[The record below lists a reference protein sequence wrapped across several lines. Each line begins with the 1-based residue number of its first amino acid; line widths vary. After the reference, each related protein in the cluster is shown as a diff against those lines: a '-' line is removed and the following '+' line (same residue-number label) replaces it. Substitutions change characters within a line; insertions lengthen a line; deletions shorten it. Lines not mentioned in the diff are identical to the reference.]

1 MGLAMGIAGT
11 EVAKEASDII
21 IMDDNFLSIV
31 RAVEWGRAVL
41 TNVRKFLQFQLTVN
55 VAAVVV
61 AFLGAAVLEE
71 SPLTALQMLYVN
83 LLMDSLGAL
92 ALATEDPAKN
102 VLDYEPV
109 HRAASLIAPGMLRNI
124 LLIAFYEIAVI
135 LLMIF
140 GATGDALL
148 MVPDSVRHMVRDG
161 ELVYNEHG
169 AKAYRY
175 TCIYNFFIFAQIF
188 NEISSRRINNE
199 LNVLSGLHKSA
210 MFIMIFIGT
219 IGMQLVIMLAP
230 GVRYIFHIFDCSKN
244 HQSYC
249 GDSHDHGISWQSWA
263 ITLAFALFTVFV
275 HLFGRLKKLKPE
287 FRVSEKAAKKAME
300 RKHARAAKKEKKA
313 DKAKKAGKVEA
324 KKLLEPSGSD

>member
-1 MGLAMGIAGT
+1 MGIAGT

-124 LLIAFYEIAVI
+124 LIVAFYQIAVI

-140 GATGDALL
+140 GVVGDTLL
-148 MVPDSVRHMVRDG
+148 MVPDSVKCIPMADG
-161 ELVYNEHG
+161 SCAYNEHG

-175 TCIYNFFIFAQIF
+175 TCIYNFFIFAQLF

-199 LNVLSGLHKSA
+199 LNVFSGLHKSP
-210 MFIMIFIGT
+210 MFILIFLGT
-219 IGMQLVIMLAP
+219 VGMQLIIMLAP
-230 GVRYIFHIFDCSKN
+230 GVRYIFHIFDCSEN

-249 GDSHDHGISWQSWA
+249 GNSHDHGILWQS
-263 ITLAFALFTVFV
+263 
-275 HLFGRLKKLKPE
+275 
-287 FRVSEKAAKKAME
+287 
-300 RKHARAAKKEKKA
+300 
-313 DKAKKAGKVEA
+313 
-324 KKLLEPSGSD
+324 